1 MAKIAVIVG
10 SIRSDRQGIKSG
22 EMDREKLVNR
32 RSHRI
37 FHRSSRIEITFA
49 G

>member
-22 EMDREKLVNR
+22 KMDREKLAKQE
-32 RSHRI
+32 SHRI